1 MDFVKLQAQKIKQQ
15 LAGLTPSQRMLA
27 GALAVIMVMTLLWW
41 SRYAATSE
49 MEDLLAQDLS
59 AEDVSRIGMLLDAH
73 KIPRQ
78 LNGSRMQVPAER
90 RIEAVGLITF
100 EQIGPRDTSAGFDEI
115 ISKMDSPWNTDKK
128 QEVMFNRAKEATLAQ
143 FMREWP
149 GVRDA
154 RVVINNAARRAFGEA
169 SVAPSA
175 TVNLKM
181 KNVGDKPGKKLIDA
195 AANTLVGAVS
205 GMTRSKVTVIVDGAS
220 YSVQD
225 NDGGGAGSDTWM
237 DIVKDHEHYF
247 TQKILDHFNRIDGL
261 MVSVTVDPKMQQSQ
275 IEKETYD
282 KAKTFSKETQID
294 EKTDDSNTTSRA
306 GAEPGINPN
315 TGGANQPSS
324 VGGGGGAG
332 ASGEGTT
339 TNSTQNITK
348 LQIFPSVVREWIRS
362 PAGAS
367 VVVGASI
374 GVPRSHF
381 VRIFKAINPTAKDPD
396 DTTLQPLVDAEL
408 IKIRDQVTGCISQTP
423 LDKVKVDSYYDYLPA
438 SESLAQPALA
448 TSVPLAITNHLKEI
462 ALGALALVSLFM
474 VSMMVRKAAPAPIIA
489 PKPERATPNASLAAE
504 TIAAEASEGM
514 QSMDGME
521 VDDDSV
527 RTQQMIGQVS
537 SMVKENPDGAASL
550 VKRWLNRT

>member
-1 MDFVKLQAQKIKQQ
+1 MDFLKAQGQKIREQ

-49 MEDLLAQDLS
+49 MEDLLSQDLS
-59 AEDVSRIGMLLDAH
+59 SEDVSRIGMLLDAH

-78 LNGSRMQVPAER
+78 MNGSRIQVPAER
-90 RIEAVGLITF
+90 RIEAVGLVTF
-100 EQIGPRDTSAGFDEI
+100 EQIGPRDTSAGFDEVI
-115 ISKMDSPWNTDKK
+115 AKMNSPWNTDRT
-128 QEVMFNRAKEATLAQ
+128 QDVMFNRAKEATLAQ

-225 NDGGGAGSDTWM
+225 NDGGGTGSDTWM

-294 EKTDDSNTTSRA
+294 EKTDDSNTTSRG

-315 TGGANQPSS
+315 TGGANQPSR
-324 VGGGGGAG
+324 VEGGGGGAAG
-332 ASGEGTT
+332 GGEGTT
-339 TNSTQNITK
+339 T
-348 LQIFPSVVREWIRS
+348 
-362 PAGAS
+362 
-367 VVVGASI
+367 
-374 GVPRSHF
+374 
-381 VRIFKAINPTAKDPD
+381 
-396 DTTLQPLVDAEL
+396 
-408 IKIRDQVTGCISQTP
+408 
-423 LDKVKVDSYYDYLPA
+423 
-438 SESLAQPALA
+438 
-448 TSVPLAITNHLKEI
+448 
-462 ALGALALVSLFM
+462 
-474 VSMMVRKAAPAPIIA
+474 
-489 PKPERATPNASLAAE
+489 
-504 TIAAEASEGM
+504 
-514 QSMDGME
+514 
-521 VDDDSV
+521 
-527 RTQQMIGQVS
+527 
-537 SMVKENPDGAASL
+537 
-550 VKRWLNRT
+550 